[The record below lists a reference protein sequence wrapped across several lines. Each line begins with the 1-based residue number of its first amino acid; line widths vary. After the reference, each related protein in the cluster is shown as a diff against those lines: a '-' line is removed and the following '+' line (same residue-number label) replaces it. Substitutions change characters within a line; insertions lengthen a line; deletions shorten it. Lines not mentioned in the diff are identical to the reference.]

1 MRPDAVPVPVIDIA
15 DELDQLAT
23 EVFGDAAGGDR
34 LSPILARWNEDV
46 GELRPEDPQTG
57 LMIATRL
64 DWALV
69 DAPARVDAHGR
80 SWCALA
86 ASGQLEGVDP
96 TAAARCLRTHVGL
109 FEVWPA
115 YRCSWLRDRVAGI
128 CVRLVE
134 SLALPP
140 AARGPAALWEVRV
153 LVENGVARLCRPPLD
168 YPIALVELLPDPAT
182 PGRDRTDFWAQ
193 LRRGRV
199 RHARTPKL
207 DLRLAFRD
215 ALC

>member
-1 MRPDAVPVPVIDIA
+1 
-15 DELDQLAT
+15 LAT
-23 EVFGDAAGGDR
+23 AVFGGPEGGAR
-34 LSPILARWNEDV
+34 LSPLLARWNEEV

-69 DAPARVDAHGR
+69 DASVGGDAHGP
-80 SWCALA
+80 SWCAVA
-86 ASGQLEGVDP
+86 ANGELEAADP
-96 TAAARCLRTHVGL
+96 SSAARCLRTHVGL

-115 YRCSWLRDRVAGI
+115 YRCAWLRDRVAGV
-128 CVRLVE
+128 CVRLVD

-153 LVENGVARLCRPPLD
+153 LIEGGVAKLCRAALD
-168 YPIALVELLPDPAT
+168 YPLALVEMLPEPSV
-182 PGRDRTDFWAQ
+182 PNEDRAERWVR
-193 LRRGRV
+193 LRRGRL

-215 ALC
+215 ALR